1 MRYYFTEIK
10 YWIAD
15 KLFERELDE
24 AFEMGLREGARRQRV
39 STLVDLKHHRDNGL
53 KLQKAG
59 LDLAI
64 ELLGGN

>member
-1 MRYYFTEIK
+1 MHYYWTEFK

-39 STLVDLKHHRDNGL
+39 STLTDLRTQLETAPKSNHPGINL
-53 KLQKAG
+53 V
-59 LDLAI
+59 I

>member
-39 STLVDLKHHRDNGL
+39 TTIVDLRKHLDTGL
-53 KLQKAG
+53 KMQKPG
-59 LDLAI
+59 IELAI